1 MRKVFL
7 FAAAAAMLAACSSKD
22 IDTSQPDVSTQAP
35 LEENAVGFDAYQQ
48 RATSTRAG
56 YAGVM
61 ELAGLQSSGFGV
73 FGYYTDNNDYEQS
86 RIPDFMYN
94 QKVEYSGGS
103 WNYEPVKYWPN
114 EYGNSAISDDNDRV
128 SFFAYAPY
136 VEVSPSSGKLIKEQ
150 SDDDQWGITGMT
162 RNSAAGD
169 PLIKYIGSFEATKS
183 VDLMWGVC
191 DDPNWAIVQGGSIQQ
206 INEGKLGLPWLD
218 VQRPMYPNNDATNNK
233 RMKFTFKHA
242 LAQFSVNVDARVDA
256 TDNDNALAEGT
267 KIYVR
272 QISFTGLALKGAL
285 NLNNTE
291 KDKAVWMD
299 YNGNADI
306 ESGAAI
312 VIYDGLKDGK
322 EGTAGAK
329 ASNEKTIGF
338 NPQVISN
345 YDETTNKGNT
355 MPGVT
360 NVAKSL
366 FENSTV
372 MVIPTG
378 EDLEVE
384 IVYDVETA
392 DPNLSTM
399 LSDGKTN
406 GSSIENRIS
415 KTVNFGEANME
426 NGKHYTLN
434 LHLGMNSVTFDA
446 AISPWVEAGSGKPDV
461 DLPLNVPSFTAL
473 TTPALNT
480 VNITS
485 DGQDYVFAVTGLN
498 PGETVTLSGSIA
510 GTTSTLVSNDLVTA
524 ATNADAAGV
533 IYVKVA
539 NIPENTTVLDKDLAS
554 YISVKG
560 NTSGAA
566 VQLAIKQLAHKL
578 ALGAASVAADKI
590 TLSSGATGVDW
601 TAGTTHKYWLKKN
614 GAYINASE
622 NGVDLAT
629 ADIALTETPVAGDVY
644 EITVKLGDAAE
655 ETWVA
660 NIGGIKFS
668 PTAGTV
674 TYRQS
679 QTYDAPYTVISNKAQ
694 TVNTVS
700 GTPAVATI
708 AGEKITTL
716 KNGTS
721 VITADINGA
730 ADDLV
735 NGWYYTAATKTAN
748 YDLTVNRQAAA
759 GTFEQADINGQTITS
774 GGAVATVSATFK
786 GALDTAENADG
797 AVTYS
802 IVSVTKNGA
811 AAADAF
817 VLDANSGA
825 LTVGAAD
832 LTAGSTYKVTVRASM
847 ADGDKYAATTKDVT
861 FNVTTVAL

>member
-1 MRKVFL
+1 MRKVYL
-7 FAAAAAMLAACSSKD
+7 LAAVAAAVLASCSSKD
-22 IDTSQPDVSTQAP
+22 SLDTSQPVSQAP
-35 LEENAVGFDAYQQ
+35 LEEGAVGFDAYQQ

-56 YAGVM
+56 LAGVM
-61 ELAGLQSSGFGV
+61 QLGDLQTSGFGV

-86 RIPDFMYN
+86 RVPDFMYN

-136 VEVSPSSGKLIKEQ
+136 VEVTPSSGKLVKDQ

-169 PLIKYIGSFEATKS
+169 PLIKYIGSFEAAKS

-218 VQRPMYPNNDATNNK
+218 VQRPMYPNNEGNNNK

-256 TDNDNALAEGT
+256 TNNDNPLAEGT

-299 YNGNADI
+299 YNGNSDI

-384 IVYDVETA
+384 IIYDVETA

-399 LSDGKTN
+399 LSDGKTP

-446 AISPWVEAGSGKPDV
+446 AVSPWVEAGSGKPDV

-485 DGQDYVFAVTGLN
+485 SQQDYVFAVTGLT
-498 PGETVTLSGSIA
+498 PGETVTASGTIA
-510 GTTSTLVSNDLVTA
+510 SSTASLLANDLTTAVT
-524 ATNADAAGV
+524 TADAAGLV
-533 IYVKVA
+533 YVKIA
-539 NIPENTTVLDKDLAS
+539 AIPENTTILDKDLAG
-554 YISVKG
+554 YITVKG

-578 ALGAASVAADKI
+578 ALGAESVAADKI
-590 TLSSGATGVDW
+590 TLSSGATAVNW

-614 GAYINASE
+614 GAYINSSE
-622 NGVDLAT
+622 NGVDLTA
-629 ADIALTETPVAGDVY
+629 ADIALAVPPVAGDVY
-644 EITVKLGDAAE
+644 EITVKAGDAAE

-668 PTAGTV
+668 PTAGSV
-674 TYRQS
+674 TYRQT
-679 QTYDAPYTVISNKAQ
+679 QTYDAPYTVISNVAQ
-694 TVNTVS
+694 TVTTS
-700 GTPAVATI
+700 SSDPTVATI
-708 AGEKITTL
+708 AANKITTL
-716 KNGTS
+716 KSGSST
-721 VITADINGA
+721 ITADINGA
-730 ADDLV
+730 TDDKI

-748 YDLTVNRQAAA
+748 YALTVDKQAAV
-759 GTFEQADINGQTITS
+759 GTFEQADINGQAVDS
-774 GGAVATVSATFK
+774 GGAVATVTATFK
-786 GALDTAENADG
+786 GALDTAEAADG
-797 AVTYS
+797 AVTYT
-802 IVSVTKNGA
+802 IVSLTKNGA
-811 AAADAF
+811 DASGAF
-817 VLDANSGA
+817 ALDANTGV

-832 LTAGSTYKVTVRASM
+832 LSAGSTYKVTLRASM
-847 ADGDKYAATTKDVT
+847 AAGDKYAASTKEVT
-861 FNVTTVAL
+861 FNVTTVAQ